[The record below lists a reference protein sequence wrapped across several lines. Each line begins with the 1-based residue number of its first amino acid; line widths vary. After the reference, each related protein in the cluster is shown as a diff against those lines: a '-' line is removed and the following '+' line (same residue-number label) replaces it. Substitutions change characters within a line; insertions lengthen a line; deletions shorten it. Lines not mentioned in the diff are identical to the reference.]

1 MFVISLEMAV
11 DIPVVVPSAAL
22 KSDYEEIA
30 TGGLGACEEPDIVV
44 DIPAVVPCVEPVPIS
59 DETSTNM

>member
-1 MFVISLEMAV
+1 MCVESDIVV

-30 TGGLGACEEPDIVV
+30 TGDVDVFLGF
-44 DIPAVVPCVEPVPIS
+44 
-59 DETSTNM
+59 